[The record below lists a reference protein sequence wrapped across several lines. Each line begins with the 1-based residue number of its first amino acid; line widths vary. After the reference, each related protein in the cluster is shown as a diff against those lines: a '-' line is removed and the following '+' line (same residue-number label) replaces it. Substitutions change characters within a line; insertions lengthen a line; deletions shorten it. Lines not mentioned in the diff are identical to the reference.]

1 MKKEILIACS
11 VLLLG
16 SSAYASE
23 APAPKGMHPSWDVD
37 KDGVNDC
44 EKDGTCDDSVNY
56 SLPRGTD
63 VVSYRDNFYR
73 AVNREWLASHE
84 PKPETG
90 IVSGMDIM
98 TENTELQLKNI
109 LERLNKAE
117 SLSTDEQKII
127 DIYNS
132 YLNVEQRNKIG
143 ISPMAEDLKM
153 IQSAKT
159 HEDIAKLFPTLT
171 RLGVDTAIAIVAI
184 PGKIDST
191 KYIVLTIQDGLALSK
206 DIYLS
211 KDKRK
216 LELLQIYRNYLTQI
230 LSLSKL
236 ENVEKKV
243 DDILKLESKLAAIQL
258 DRVELRNQRTVYKD
272 ANFKEVDAL
281 LSHLNLSQSLKILGI
296 EKTMP
301 FDISHEAYMKAFNE
315 LFVSI
320 DVNTWKSYLES
331 QYIKTYGSKTIT
343 AFSDADFE
351 YTKSLG
357 LASKR
362 SPMWKEG
369 LAYVNSMAGMLLGKV
384 YIEEYFSPKTKEK
397 SKEIVENIIAEYK
410 KKISSSTLFSK
421 KTKERAMKKI
431 ENMKFNIG
439 YPDKWESYDTLKI
452 DKTDFFGNFKRHKAY
467 EYAQNMSHLDKPV
480 DKTKWEMS
488 PQTLN
493 AYYSPTK
500 NKFILLSA
508 ILQKPVFDINAS
520 DAKNYGG
527 IGMVIAH
534 EIGHGF
540 DDQGSRYDY
549 QGNVVDWWEKED
561 RVKYVERA
569 KRLISQAD
577 HFEYLPGQHLNGKLE
592 IGEII
597 GDLNGVTLAL
607 SAYEKIIKENGLDRK
622 ASLKAFFISL
632 AKVWRKKTEPHQ
644 LEQTIRT
651 DNHPVSEFRVNG
663 ILKNIDTFHE
673 IFETK
678 KGDGMYMEPSK
689 RVKLW

>member
-44 EKDGTCDDSVNY
+44 EKDGTCDDSVDY

-63 VVSYRDNFYR
+63 VVSYRDNFYK

-301 FDISHEAYMKAFNE
+301 FDISHETYMKAFNE

-577 HFEYLPGQHLNGKLE
+577 HFEYLPAQHLNGKLE

>member
-439 YPDKWESYDTLKI
+439 YPDKWERYDTLKI

-622 ASLKAFFISL
+622 ASLKEFFISL

>member
-16 SSAYASE
+16 SSAYASV
-23 APAPKGMHPSWDVD
+23 APAPKGMHSSWDVD

-44 EKDGTCDDSVNY
+44 EKDGTCDDSVDY

-73 AVNREWLASHE
+73 AVNRKWLASHE

>member
-439 YPDKWESYDTLKI
+439 YPDKWERYDTLKI

-622 ASLKAFFISL
+622 ASLKEFFISL

-678 KGDGMYMEPSK
+678 EGDAMYLAPEK
-689 RVKLW
+689 REKLW

>member
-439 YPDKWESYDTLKI
+439 YPDKWERYDTLKI

-622 ASLKAFFISL
+622 ASLKEFFISL

-678 KGDGMYMEPSK
+678 EGDAMYLAPEK

>member
-16 SSAYASE
+16 SSAYASV
-23 APAPKGMHPSWDVD
+23 AAAPKGMHPSWDVD

-678 KGDGMYMEPSK
+678 KGDKMYMAPEE